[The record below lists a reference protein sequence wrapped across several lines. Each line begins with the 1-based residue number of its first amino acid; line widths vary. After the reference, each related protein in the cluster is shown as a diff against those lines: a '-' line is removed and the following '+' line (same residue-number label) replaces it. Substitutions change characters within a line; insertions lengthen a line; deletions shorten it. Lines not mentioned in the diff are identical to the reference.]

1 MRGMGPN
8 GHKDT
13 PYPYPAGLDKV
24 GRLCLPG
31 MLLHPVDA
39 VKAKE

>member
-24 GRLCLPG
+24 GRLFLPG

-39 VKAKE
+39 VKAKG